1 MARRRARR
9 VAAVPIFLVFQSARM
24 HDLMYILIIAG
35 FAVLSAW
42 LAYHSAVQRSG
53 LTGVLHLLS
62 ALSQRNYSRRTD
74 ELIPGQAGELARTAN
89 KLAEELE
96 ARGARAQQ
104 DNDHLLSLLAV
115 LDHTNE
121 IALATDNLDVVRL
134 ANPAAA
140 RVFGRGV
147 DTLIGQRIDN
157 IIHHPDL
164 YALYRQ
170 AFSATKPVSAQI
182 VIQVPGRA
190 IACQATAATIYTGA
204 HYRGTLL
211 LLRDVTEIAKTLQI
225 KTDFVN
231 NASHELRTPLAS
243 IRAAVETL
251 KESADDPETA
261 RRCVDIINNHA
272 LRLQLLVQDLLDL
285 SRTEDPRAIVRS
297 ERLDLQAVCDMVT
310 GMYAVAAN
318 DKHVQLR
325 TDLAPDARTLVGDE
339 RLLTLTLKNLLDNAI
354 KFTPQG
360 SVTIRSYLSADQ
372 KLPGAEYEETTP
384 TPHAPHAAL
393 SPEHMVLEVADT
405 GVGIPPED
413 RERVFERFYT
423 VNRSRGGADRGTG
436 LGLAIVKHAVTA
448 MGGQVTLT
456 SEVGKGTCVRCIFPL
471 GERAVPE
478 APAAAENSATEIV
491 A

>member
-1 MARRRARR
+1 
-9 VAAVPIFLVFQSARM
+9 M
-24 HDLMYILIIAG
+24 HDLTYLLLIAF
-35 FAVLSAW
+35 FAMLAAW
-42 LAYHSAVQRSG
+42 LAYRGAVQHSG

-62 ALSQRNYSRRTD
+62 ALTQRNYSRRTD
-74 ELIPGQAGELARTAN
+74 ELVPGQAGELARTAN

-96 ARGARAQQ
+96 TRGARAQQ

-170 AFSATKPVSAQI
+170 AFSSIKPVSAQI
-182 VIQVPGRA
+182 AIQVPGRA

-251 KESADDPETA
+251 RESADDPETA

-310 GMYAVAAN
+310 GTYAVAAN

-339 RLLTLTLKNLLDNAI
+339 RLLTLILKNLLDNAI
-354 KFTPQG
+354 KFTPTG
-360 SVTIRSYLSADQ
+360 SVTIRSYLESSQ
-372 KLPGAEYEETTP
+372 KPAISSQNEASIDETTDHWP
-384 TPHAPHAAL
+384 LTAGHF
-393 SPEHMVLEVADT
+393 VLEVADT

-436 LGLAIVKHAVTA
+436 LGLAIVKHALAA
-448 MGGQVTLT
+448 MGGHVALF
-456 SEVGKGTCVRCIFPL
+456 SEVGKGTTVRCIFPL
-471 GERAVPE
+471 E
-478 APAAAENSATEIV
+478 ARTAPDDSAAAKTPAPESV